1 MHVGLECLKGLAMFF
16 YKIISAKKAMRKKSI
31 MDIRISHVV
40 ILGFV
45 NAFGYLLPTLFML
58 RRGFISVFEYLF
70 QSFYL
75 DLFFTV
81 TLSFFLLKRTEL
93 LSLKILLPLAISV
106 FGMAFHYTVYL
117 DKESDDTLK
126 ILKFTFVDTLP
137 KGSTILTPGV
147 ESKYFY
153 VFLISRLSKCFVC
166 VASKLF
172 LLKEQAYRKSLMVI
186 KAQELKKK
194 LAAE

>member
-153 VFLISRLSKCFVC
+153 VFLISRLRMCRI
-166 VASKLF
+166 
-172 LLKEQAYRKSLMVI
+172 QTI
-186 KAQELKKK
+186 
-194 LAAE
+194 LA

>member
-1 MHVGLECLKGLAMFF
+1 MAVINDGVGLECIKGLVMFF
-16 YKIISAKKAMRKKSI
+16 YKIFTTKKAMRKKSI

-81 TLSFFLLKRTEL
+81 TLSFLLLRRTEL
-93 LSLKILLPLAISV
+93 HSLRVLLPLAISV

-117 DKESDDTLK
+117 GKESDDTLK

-172 LLKEQAYRKSLMVI
+172 LLKEQAYRKSLMVV
-186 KAQELKKK
+186 KAQELKK
-194 LAAE
+194 